1 MSMHQSELPDAKT
14 PSRKGFTVGRIQA
27 GAACILR
34 LETACDLA
42 SDGSTGDLLADFYL
56 VRLCARPPRPHA
68 APRRPPSAPRRHAC
82 RRPPR
87 HGPRPA
93 PPISHSLLWL

>member
-34 LETACDLA
+34 LETACGLA

-56 VRLCARPPRPHA
+56 VRLCARPPL
-68 APRRPPSAPRRHAC
+68 PPPG
-82 RRPPR
+82 PP
-87 HGPRPA
+87 PPPA
-93 PPISHSLLWL
+93 PPPPPHPRPRPPPPPPARPPARP

>member
-34 LETACDLA
+34 LETACGLA

-68 APRRPPSAPRRHAC
+68 VPRPPPAPPRRPAARPPPTPG
-82 RRPPR
+82 RRPGLPSSS
-87 HGPRPA
+87 P
-93 PPISHSLLWL
+93 L

>member
-34 LETACDLA
+34 LETACGLA
-42 SDGSTGDLLADFYL
+42 SAGSTGDLLAGFYL
-56 VRLCARPPRPHA
+56 VRLCAPPPRPPA
-68 APRRPPSAPRRHAC
+68 APPRPPAAPRRHAAL
-82 RRPPR
+82 RRPSP
-87 HGPRPA
+87 GPRPA
-93 PPISHSLLWL
+93 PPATHP